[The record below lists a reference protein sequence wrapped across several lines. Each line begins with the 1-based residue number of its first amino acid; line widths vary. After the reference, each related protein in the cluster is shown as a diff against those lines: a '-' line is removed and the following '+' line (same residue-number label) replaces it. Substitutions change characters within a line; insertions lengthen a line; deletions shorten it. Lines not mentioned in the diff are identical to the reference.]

1 MKAITYIT
9 LLASLILGLT
19 SCEKDIYS
27 IAGIDADAPIELRL
41 NGSNYG
47 WNNEKFTSDAGIY
60 TSYNHPEIVMKDGGG
75 FTFELDRSLV
85 SDKGNEAEL
94 HIYINNSKTFKLN
107 EVYSLVLLGDGMAC
121 IDIFERGATQTLPS
135 GGTVTDIITHC
146 YKATDGYL
154 KITKMEPYAG
164 DYLISGEFRFKGKCV
179 TDGDVLEV
187 TKGKFNNCRVCISY
201 GSDCHG
207 NEVE

>member
-1 MKAITYIT
+1 MKATTYIT
-9 LLASLILGLT
+9 FLASLLLSLT
-19 SCEKDIYS
+19 ACEKDFGSLI
-27 IAGIDADAPIELRL
+27 GLDADAPIECRL
-41 NGSNYG
+41 SGSNYKWRG
-47 WNNEKFTSDAGIY
+47 EKFSSDGGIY
-60 TSYNHPEIVMKDGGG
+60 TSNNHPEIVMKDDGG
-75 FTFELDRSLV
+75 FSLELYRNLV
-85 SDKGNEAEL
+85 SKNGNEATL
-94 HIYINNSKTFKLN
+94 YLYINNSKPFKLN
-107 EVYSLVLLGDGMAC
+107 ETYSLVLLGKGMAC
-121 IDIFERGATQTLPS
+121 IDFREQGATTTLPS